1 MDTADFLK
9 KIKGNIFEYQKVGDA
24 YRYKNNLQAGY
35 FFMQL
40 TNIIVM
46 GSQDI
51 ITPAFVGAGV
61 LLLGVAAAMALNYRD
76 IEKLNRRLDELEQC
90 L

>member
-24 YRYKNNLQAGY
+24 YRHKNNLQAGY

-40 TNIIVM
+40 ANIIVM